1 MKDYKSE
8 QIRNVA
14 FCGHGRSG
22 KTSLLEAAL
31 FDSGATT
38 RLGNVDAG
46 TGVLDFEPEENKRKM
61 SISASL
67 AALEWKNFK
76 INALDVPGFPDF
88 VAEMHG
94 ALAAADAAVIVVSAS
109 AGVEVETEKAW
120 ALAENLNLPRAFFIT
135 KMDREH
141 ADFEKVLAELR
152 NKFGNSVVPVQVPVG
167 KEDSFK
173 GVVDLIKVF
182 GKVNNDD
189 EACDAAEVADEVEDM
204 RLEMLDTV
212 AEFNDD
218 LMEKYL
224 EGDVEDL
231 DEKEISEALAQG
243 VSEAKVF
250 PVFVGSAL
258 KNIGV
263 KKFLNSVVEFF
274 PAPDSKDYSGINPK
288 TDELVERKV
297 SEPFSGQI
305 FKTMVDPFVGRM
317 SYVRVI
323 SGDMKGDATYQ
334 LIGAENEG
342 QERLSG
348 LFTMQ
353 GKKQIPVDV
362 AHAGDIVVTS
372 KLANAKTGDTLCDK
386 AAPIKYE
393 RIQYPEPMLAMA
405 VTSEKKGEEDKV
417 FGAIIRQQD
426 EDPTIWLVKN
436 AETKQTILK
445 GVGEVHLD
453 ILSDKIQRKF
463 GVKMVL
469 GEPRV
474 AYRETIRKNVEVQ
487 GKHKKQSGGHGQYGD
502 VWLKI
507 GPNKDANPEVNNGN
521 VWTESIFGGSVP
533 RQYFPAVE
541 KGTQETLAE
550 GVIAGYP
557 VVNVSVNLFDG
568 SYHAVDS
575 SEAAFKMATSIA
587 IKKGILS
594 ADPILLEPIDEITVL
609 TPENYMGDIIGKLN
623 SKRGKILGMD
633 PKGKGMTEVKALI
646 PSSEL
651 YKYATD
657 LRSQTQGRASYSL
670 KFSHYDPMPDK
681 LAEKIIEGIFPS
693 ITYLTVFS
701 KRVSSP
707 FSCFQ
712 YTLH

>member
-1 MKDYKSE
+1 MKDYQSE

-22 KTSLLEAAL
+22 KTTLLEAAL

-38 RLGNVDAG
+38 RLGNVDNG
-46 TGVLDFEPEENKRKM
+46 TSVLDFEPEENKRKM

-67 AALEWKNFK
+67 AAVEWKKNFK
-76 INALDVPGFPDF
+76 INAIDVPGFPDF

-120 ALAENLNLPRAFFIT
+120 ALAEGLNLPRAFFVT

-141 ADFEKVLAELR
+141 ADFEKVLAQLR
-152 NKFGNSVVPVQVPVG
+152 DKFGNSVVPVQVPVG

-173 GVVDLIKVF
+173 GVVDLVKAFSKVA
-182 GKVNNDD
+182 NDD
-189 EACDAAEVADEVEDM
+189 EPIDAAAVADEVEDLRM
-204 RLEMLDTV
+204 EMLDAV
-212 AEFNDD
+212 AEFNEE
-218 LMEKYL
+218 LMMQYL
-224 EGDVEDL
+224 EGEVEDL
-231 DEKEISEALAQG
+231 DEKEISEALATG
-243 VSEAKVF
+243 IREAKVF

-274 PAPDSKDYSGINPK
+274 PAPDAKDYSGINPK
-288 TDELVERKV
+288 SDELVERKI

-305 FKTMVDPFVGRM
+305 FKTLVDPFVGRM

-334 LIGAENEG
+334 LIGANSEG

-417 FGAIIRQQD
+417 FSAITRQQD

-474 AYRETIRKNVEVQ
+474 AYRETIRKEVEVQ

-502 VWLKI
+502 VWLRI

-521 VWTESIFGGSVP
+521 VWSESIFGGSVP

-557 VVNVSVNLFDG
+557 VVNVSVNLYDG

-587 IKKGILS
+587 IKKGIL
-594 ADPILLEPIDEITVL
+594 AANPILLEPIDEITVL
-609 TPENYMGDIIGKLN
+609 TPENYMGDIIGNLN
-623 SKRGKILGMD
+623 SRRGKIL
-633 PKGKGMTEVKALI
+633 
-646 PSSEL
+646 
-651 YKYATD
+651 
-657 LRSQTQGRASYSL
+657 
-670 KFSHYDPMPDK
+670 
-681 LAEKIIEGIFPS
+681 
-693 ITYLTVFS
+693 
-701 KRVSSP
+701 
-707 FSCFQ
+707 
-712 YTLH
+712 

>member
-1 MKDYKSE
+1 MKDYNSE
-8 QIRNVA
+8 FIRNVA

-46 TGVLDFEPEENKRKM
+46 TGVLDFEPEEVKRKM
-61 SISASL
+61 SISTSL

-94 ALAAADAAVIVVSAS
+94 ALAAADATVIVVSAS

-120 ALAENLNLPRAFFIT
+120 ALAEKLNLPRAFFVT

-141 ADFEKVLAELR
+141 ADFDKVLAQLR
-152 NKFGNSVVPVQVPVG
+152 DKFGNSVVPVQIPVG

-173 GVVDLIKVF
+173 GVVDLLKVF
-182 GKVNNDD
+182 SKVKADD
-189 EACDAAEVADEVEDM
+189 EAIDAAPVADEVEDA
-204 RLEMLDTV
+204 RLSMLDIV
-212 AEFNDD
+212 AEFNDE

-231 DEKEISEALAQG
+231 DEAEISEALAAG
-243 VSEAKVF
+243 IREAKVF

-305 FKTMVDPFVGRM
+305 FKTLVDPFVGRM

-323 SGDMKGDATYQ
+323 SGDMRGDATYQ
-334 LIGAENEG
+334 LFGATSEG

-417 FGAIIRQQD
+417 FGAITRQQD
-426 EDPTIWLVKN
+426 EDPTILLTKN
-436 AETKQTILK
+436 AETKQTILR

-453 ILSDKIQRKF
+453 ILSEKIQRKF

-474 AYRETIRKNVEVQ
+474 AYRETIRKQVEVQ

-502 VWLKI
+502 VWLRI

-521 VWTESIFGGSVP
+521 VWSESIFGGSVP

-557 VVNVSVNLFDG
+557 VVNVSVNLYDG

-587 IKKGILS
+587 IKKGILA

-681 LAEKIIEGIFPS
+681 LAEKIIEEHKAAS
-693 ITYLTVFS
+693 E
-701 KRVSSP
+701 K
-707 FSCFQ
+707 
-712 YTLH
+712 

>member
-8 QIRNVA
+8 SIRNVA

-38 RLGNVDAG
+38 RLGNVDLG

-76 INALDVPGFPDF
+76 VNAIDVPGFPDF
-88 VAEMHG
+88 VAEMYG
-94 ALAAADAAVIVVSAS
+94 ALVAADSTVIVVSAS

-120 ALAENLNLPRAFFIT
+120 ALAESLNLPRAFFIT

-141 ADFEKVLAELR
+141 ADFDKVLAQLKD
-152 NKFGNSVVPVQVPVG
+152 KFGSGVVPVQIPVG

-173 GVVDLIKVF
+173 GVVDLVKDFSKV
-182 GKVNNDD
+182 KADD
-189 EACDAAEVADEVEDM
+189 EQIDAADLADEVEDK
-204 RLEMLDTV
+204 RLEMLDIV
-212 AEFNDD
+212 AEFNEE
-218 LMEKYL
+218 LMMQYL
-224 EGDVEDL
+224 EGEVEDL
-231 DEKEISEALAQG
+231 DEKEISEALATG
-243 VSEAKVF
+243 IREAKVF

-263 KKFLNSVVEFF
+263 KKFLNSLVEFF
-274 PAPDSKDYSGINPK
+274 PAPDSKSYQGINPK
-288 TDELVERKV
+288 SDELVERKI

-334 LIGAENEG
+334 LFGDNSEG

-393 RIQYPEPMLAMA
+393 RIKYPEPMLAMA

-417 FGAIIRQQD
+417 FGAITRQQD
-426 EDPTIWLVKN
+426 EDPTIMLVKN

-453 ILSDKIQRKF
+453 ILSDKLQRKF

-474 AYRETIRKNVEVQ
+474 AYRETIRKEVEVQ

-502 VWLKI
+502 VWLRI
-507 GPNKDANPEVNNGN
+507 GPNKEGTGN
-521 VWTESIFGGSVP
+521 VWSESIFGGSVP

-575 SEAAFKMATSIA
+575 SEAAFKTATSIA

-681 LAEKIIEGIFPS
+681 LAEKIIEEH
-693 ITYLTVFS
+693 
-701 KRVSSP
+701 KAA
-707 FSCFQ
+707 Q
-712 YTLH
+712 EK

>member
-1 MKDYKSE
+1 MKDYQSE

-22 KTSLLEAAL
+22 KTTLLEAAL

-38 RLGNVDAG
+38 RLGNVDNG
-46 TGVLDFEPEENKRKM
+46 TSVLDFEPEENKRKM

-67 AALEWKNFK
+67 AAVEWKKNFK
-76 INALDVPGFPDF
+76 INAIDVPGFPDF

-120 ALAENLNLPRAFFIT
+120 ALAEGLNLPRAFFVT

-141 ADFEKVLAELR
+141 ADFEKVLAQLR
-152 NKFGNSVVPVQVPVG
+152 DKFGNSVVPVQVPVG

-173 GVVDLIKVF
+173 GVVDLVKAFSKVA
-182 GKVNNDD
+182 NDD
-189 EACDAAEVADEVEDM
+189 EPIDAAAVADEVEDLRM
-204 RLEMLDTV
+204 EMLDAV
-212 AEFNDD
+212 AEFNEE
-218 LMEKYL
+218 LMMQYL
-224 EGDVEDL
+224 KGEVEDL
-231 DEKEISEALAQG
+231 DEKEISEALATG
-243 VSEAKVF
+243 IREAKVF

-274 PAPDSKDYSGINPK
+274 PAPDAKEYHGINPK
-288 TDELVERKV
+288 TDELVERKI

-305 FKTMVDPFVGRM
+305 FKTLVDPFVGRM

-334 LIGAENEG
+334 LIGANSEG

-417 FGAIIRQQD
+417 FSAITRQQD

-474 AYRETIRKNVEVQ
+474 AYRETIRKEVEVQ

-502 VWLKI
+502 VWLRI

-521 VWTESIFGGSVP
+521 VWSESIFGGSVP

-557 VVNVSVNLFDG
+557 VVNVSVNLYDG

-587 IKKGILS
+587 IKKGIL
-594 ADPILLEPIDEITVL
+594 AANPILLEPIDEITVL
-609 TPENYMGDIIGKLN
+609 TPENYMGDIIGNLN
-623 SKRGKILGMD
+623 SRRGKILGMD
-633 PKGKGMTEVKALI
+633 PKGKGMTEVKAYV
-646 PSSEL
+646 PASEL

-670 KFSHYDPMPDK
+670 KFARYEPMPDK
-681 LAEKIIEGIFPS
+681 LAEKIIEEH
-693 ITYLTVFS
+693 
-701 KRVSSP
+701 KAA
-707 FSCFQ
+707 Q
-712 YTLH
+712 EK

>member
-8 QIRNVA
+8 SIRNVA

-38 RLGNVDAG
+38 RLGNVDLG

-76 INALDVPGFPDF
+76 INAIDVPGFPDF
-88 VAEMHG
+88 VAEMYG
-94 ALAAADAAVIVVSAS
+94 ALVAADSTVIVVSAS

-120 ALAENLNLPRAFFIT
+120 ALAESLNLPRAFFIT

-141 ADFEKVLAELR
+141 ADFDKVLAQLKD
-152 NKFGNSVVPVQVPVG
+152 KFGSGVVPVQIPVG

-173 GVVDLIKVF
+173 GVVDLVKNFSKV
-182 GKVNNDD
+182 KADD
-189 EACDAAEVADEVEDM
+189 EQIDAADLADEVEDK
-204 RLEMLDTV
+204 RLEMLDIV
-212 AEFNDD
+212 AEFNEE
-218 LMEKYL
+218 LMMQYL
-224 EGDVEDL
+224 EGEVEDL
-231 DEKEISEALAQG
+231 DEKEISEALATG
-243 VSEAKVF
+243 IREAKVF

-263 KKFLNSVVEFF
+263 KKFLNSLVEFF
-274 PAPDSKDYSGINPK
+274 PAPDSKSYQGINPK
-288 TDELVERKV
+288 SDELVERKI

-334 LIGAENEG
+334 LFGDNSEG

-393 RIQYPEPMLAMA
+393 RIKYPEPMLAMA

-417 FGAIIRQQD
+417 FGAITRQQD
-426 EDPTIWLVKN
+426 EDPTIMLVKN

-453 ILSDKIQRKF
+453 ILSDKLQRKF

-474 AYRETIRKNVEVQ
+474 AYRETIRKEVEVQ

-502 VWLKI
+502 VWLRI
-507 GPNKDANPEVNNGN
+507 GPNKEGTGN
-521 VWTESIFGGSVP
+521 VWSESIFGGSVP

-575 SEAAFKMATSIA
+575 SEAAFKTATSIA

-681 LAEKIIEGIFPS
+681 LAEKIIEEH
-693 ITYLTVFS
+693 
-701 KRVSSP
+701 KAA
-707 FSCFQ
+707 Q
-712 YTLH
+712 EK

>member
-8 QIRNVA
+8 SIRNVA

-22 KTSLLEAAL
+22 KTTLLEAAL
-31 FDSGATT
+31 FNSGATT
-38 RLGNVDAG
+38 RLGNVDNG
-46 TGVLDFEPEENKRKM
+46 TSVLDFEPEETKRKM

-67 AALEWKNFK
+67 AALEWKKNFK
-76 INALDVPGFPDF
+76 INAIDVPGFPDF
-88 VAEMHG
+88 VAEMYG
-94 ALAAADAAVIVVSAS
+94 AMSAADAAVIVVSAS

-120 ALAENLNLPRAFFIT
+120 ALAESLNLPRAFFVS

-141 ADFEKVLAELR
+141 ADFEKVLAQLKD
-152 NKFGNSVVPVQVPVG
+152 KFGSGVVPVQVPVG

-173 GVVDLIKVF
+173 GVVDLLKVF
-182 GKVNNDD
+182 GKITADD
-189 EACDAAEVADEVEDM
+189 EKIDAAPVADEVEEK
-204 RLEMLDTV
+204 RLEMLDIV
-212 AEFNDD
+212 AEFNEE
-218 LMEKYL
+218 LMMQYL
-224 EGDVEDL
+224 DGEIDDL
-231 DEKEISEALAQG
+231 DEKEISEAVATG
-243 VSEAKVF
+243 IREAKVF

-258 KNIGV
+258 KNIGI
-263 KKFLNSVVEFF
+263 KKFLNSIVEFF
-274 PAPDSKDYSGINPK
+274 PAPDTKDYHGINPK

-297 SEPFSGQI
+297 TEPFSGQI

-334 LIGAENEG
+334 LIGANNEG

-372 KLANAKTGDTLCDK
+372 KLANAKTGDTLCEK
-386 AAPIKYE
+386 SAPIKYE

-417 FGAIIRQQD
+417 FGAITRQQD
-426 EDPTIWLVKN
+426 EDPTIMLVKN

-670 KFSHYDPMPDK
+670 KFSHYDPMPEK
-681 LAEKIIEGIFPS
+681 LAEKIIEEH
-693 ITYLTVFS
+693 
-701 KRVSSP
+701 KAA
-707 FSCFQ
+707 Q
-712 YTLH
+712 EK

>member
-274 PAPDSKDYSGINPK
+274 PAPDSKTYSGINPK

-681 LAEKIIEGIFPS
+681 LAEKIIEEH
-693 ITYLTVFS
+693 
-701 KRVSSP
+701 KAA
-707 FSCFQ
+707 Q
-712 YTLH
+712 EK

>member
-120 ALAENLNLPRAFFIT
+120 ALAESLNLPRAFFIT

-141 ADFEKVLAELR
+141 ADFEKVLADLR
-152 NKFGNSVVPVQVPVG
+152 SKFGNSVVPVQVPVG

-182 GKVNNDD
+182 GKVANDD
-189 EACDAAEVADEVEDM
+189 EAIDAAEVADEVEDM

-334 LIGAENEG
+334 LIGADNEG

-386 AAPIKYE
+386 ISPIKYE

-507 GPNKDANPEVNNGN
+507 GPNKEANPEVNNGN

-681 LAEKIIEGIFPS
+681 LAEKIIEEH
-693 ITYLTVFS
+693 
-701 KRVSSP
+701 KAA
-707 FSCFQ
+707 Q
-712 YTLH
+712 AEK

>member
-1 MKDYKSE
+1 MKDYNSE
-8 QIRNVA
+8 FIRNVA

-46 TGVLDFEPEENKRKM
+46 TGVLDFEPEEVKRKM
-61 SISASL
+61 SISTSL

-94 ALAAADAAVIVVSAS
+94 ALAAADATVIVVSAS

-120 ALAENLNLPRAFFIT
+120 ALAEKLNLPRAFFVT

-141 ADFEKVLAELR
+141 ADFDKVLAQLR
-152 NKFGNSVVPVQVPVG
+152 DKFGNSVVPVQIPVG

-173 GVVDLIKVF
+173 GVVDLLKVF
-182 GKVNNDD
+182 SKVKADD
-189 EACDAAEVADEVEDM
+189 EAIDAAPVADEVENARM
-204 RLEMLDTV
+204 EMLDIV
-212 AEFNDD
+212 AEFNDE

-231 DEKEISEALAQG
+231 DEAEISEALAAG
-243 VSEAKVF
+243 IREAKVF

-263 KKFLNSVVEFF
+263 KKFLNSIVEFF

-305 FKTMVDPFVGRM
+305 FKTLVDPFVGRM

-323 SGDMKGDATYQ
+323 SGDMRGDATYQ
-334 LIGAENEG
+334 LFGATSEG

-417 FGAIIRQQD
+417 FGAITRQQD
-426 EDPTIWLVKN
+426 EDPTILLTKN
-436 AETKQTILK
+436 AETKQTILR

-474 AYRETIRKNVEVQ
+474 AYRETIRKQVEVQ

-502 VWLKI
+502 VWLRI

-521 VWTESIFGGSVP
+521 VWSESIFGGSVP

-557 VVNVSVNLFDG
+557 VVNVSVNLYDG

-587 IKKGILS
+587 IKKGILA

-681 LAEKIIEGIFPS
+681 LAEKIIEEHKAAS
-693 ITYLTVFS
+693 E
-701 KRVSSP
+701 K
-707 FSCFQ
+707 
-712 YTLH
+712 

>member
-8 QIRNVA
+8 SIRNVA

-38 RLGNVDAG
+38 RLGNVDLG

-76 INALDVPGFPDF
+76 INAIDVPGFPDF

-94 ALAAADAAVIVVSAS
+94 ALAAADAEVIVVSAS

-120 ALAENLNLPRAFFIT
+120 SLAENLNLPRAFFVT

-141 ADFEKVLAELR
+141 ADFDKVLAQLKD
-152 NKFGNSVVPVQVPVG
+152 KFGSGVVPVQIPVG

-173 GVVDLIKVF
+173 GVVDLLKVF
-182 GKVNNDD
+182 SKVKADD
-189 EACDAAEVADEVEDM
+189 EQIDAPDLADEVEEKRM
-204 RLEMLDTV
+204 EMLDIV
-212 AEFNDD
+212 AEFNEE
-218 LMEKYL
+218 LMMQYL

-231 DEKEISEALAQG
+231 DEKEISEALATG
-243 VSEAKVF
+243 IREAKVF

-263 KKFLNSVVEFF
+263 KKFLNCLVEFF
-274 PAPDSKDYSGINPK
+274 PAPDSKSYQGINPK
-288 TDELVERKV
+288 SDELVERKI

-317 SYVRVI
+317 SYVRVV

-334 LIGAENEG
+334 LFGDNSEG

-393 RIQYPEPMLAMA
+393 RIKYPEPMLAMA

-426 EDPTIWLVKN
+426 EDPTIMLIKN

-453 ILSDKIQRKF
+453 ILSDKLQRKF

-474 AYRETIRKNVEVQ
+474 AYRETIRKQVEVQ

-502 VWLKI
+502 VWLRI

-521 VWTESIFGGSVP
+521 VWSESIFGGSVP

-575 SEAAFKMATSIA
+575 SEAAFKTATSIA

-681 LAEKIIEGIFPS
+681 LAEKIIEEHKAA
-693 ITYLTVFS
+693 TE
-701 KRVSSP
+701 K
-707 FSCFQ
+707 
-712 YTLH
+712 

>member
-8 QIRNVA
+8 SIRNVA

-22 KTSLLEAAL
+22 KTTLLEAAL
-31 FDSGATT
+31 FNSGATT
-38 RLGNVDAG
+38 RLGNVDLG
-46 TGVLDFEPEENKRKM
+46 TSVLDFEPEENKRKM

-67 AALEWKNFK
+67 AATEWKNFK
-76 INALDVPGFPDF
+76 INAIDVPGFPDF

-94 ALAAADAAVIVVSAS
+94 ALAAADSTVIVVSAS

-120 ALAENLNLPRAFFIT
+120 ALAEKLNLPRAFFIT

-141 ADFEKVLAELR
+141 ADFEKVLQQLKD
-152 NKFGNSVVPVQVPVG
+152 KFGNSVVPVQIPIG

-173 GVVDLIKVF
+173 GVVDLVKAFSKV
-182 GKVNNDD
+182 KADD
-189 EACDAAEVADEVEDM
+189 EQIDAAPVADEVEDK
-204 RLEMLDTV
+204 RLEMLDIV
-212 AEFNDD
+212 AEFNDE

-224 EGDVEDL
+224 EGDVDDL
-231 DEKEISEALAQG
+231 DENEISQALAQG
-243 VSEAKVF
+243 FAEAKVF

-258 KNIGV
+258 KNVGI
-263 KKFLNSVVEFF
+263 KKFLNSIVEFF
-274 PAPDSKDYSGINPK
+274 PAPNSKAYQGINPK

-297 SEPFSGQI
+297 TEPFSGQI

-334 LIGAENEG
+334 LIAENDEG

-372 KLANAKTGDTLCDK
+372 KLAAAKTGDTLCDK

-393 RIQYPEPMLAMA
+393 RIKYPEPMLAMA

-417 FGAIIRQQD
+417 FGAIVRQQD
-426 EDPTIWLVKN
+426 EDPTIMLVKN

-453 ILSDKIQRKF
+453 ILSDKLQRKF

-474 AYRETIRKNVEVQ
+474 AYRETIRKEVEVQ

-502 VWLKI
+502 VWLRI
-507 GPNKDANPEVNNGN
+507 GPNKEGTGN
-521 VWTESIFGGSVP
+521 VWSESIFGGSVP

-541 KGTQETLAE
+541 KGTQETLAD

-575 SEAAFKMATSIA
+575 SEAAFKTATSIA

-681 LAEKIIEGIFPS
+681 LAEKIIEEH
-693 ITYLTVFS
+693 
-701 KRVSSP
+701 KAA
-707 FSCFQ
+707 Q
-712 YTLH
+712 AEK

>member
-8 QIRNVA
+8 SIRNVA
-14 FCGHGRSG
+14 FCGHGRAG
-22 KTSLLEAAL
+22 KTTLLEAAL
-31 FDSGATT
+31 FNSGATT
-38 RLGNVDAG
+38 RLGNVDNG
-46 TGVLDFEPEENKRKM
+46 TSVLDFEPEETKRKM
-61 SISASL
+61 SISAAL
-67 AALEWKNFK
+67 AAVEWKNFK
-76 INALDVPGFPDF
+76 INAIDVPGFPDF
-88 VAEMHG
+88 VAEMYG
-94 ALAAADAAVIVVSAS
+94 ALTAADAAVIVVSAS
-109 AGVEVETEKAW
+109 GGVEVETEKAW
-120 ALAENLNLPRAFFIT
+120 ALAESLNLPRAFFIT

-141 ADFEKVLAELR
+141 ADFDKVLQQIKD
-152 NKFGNSVVPVQVPVG
+152 KFGGNVVPVQIPIG
-167 KEDSFK
+167 KESNFK
-173 GVVDLIKVF
+173 GVVDMIKVF
-182 GKVNNDD
+182 SKVKAD
-189 EACDAAEVADEVEDM
+189 EEQIDGSPVADEVESA
-204 RLEMLDTV
+204 RLDMLDV
-212 AEFNDD
+212 IAEFNDE

-224 EGDVEDL
+224 EGEVEDL
-231 DEKEISEALAQG
+231 DESEIAQALATG
-243 VSEAKVF
+243 FSEAKVF

-263 KKFLNSVVEFF
+263 KKFLNNIVEFF
-274 PAPDSKDYSGINPK
+274 PAPDSKVYNGINPRS
-288 TDELVERKV
+288 DELVERKV

-317 SYVRVI
+317 SYVRII

-334 LIGAENEG
+334 LFGEKGEG

-353 GKKQIPVDV
+353 GKKQIPLDK

-372 KLANAKTGDTLCDK
+372 KLANAKTCDTLCDK

-393 RIQYPEPMLAMA
+393 RIKYPEPMLAMA
-405 VTSEKKGEEDKV
+405 VTSAKKGEEDKV

-426 EDPTIWLVKN
+426 EDPTIWLEKK
-436 AETKQTILK
+436 AETKQTILR

-453 ILSDKIQRKF
+453 ILSEKLQRKF
-463 GVKMVL
+463 GVQMVL

-474 AYRETIRKNVEVQ
+474 DYRETIRKPVEVE
-487 GKHKKQSGGHGQYGD
+487 GKHKKQSGGHGQYGH

-507 GPNKDANPEVNNGN
+507 SPNKEKTDKPFN
-521 VWTESIFGGSVP
+521 VVFSESIFGGSVP

-541 KGTQETLAE
+541 KGTYETLSQ
-550 GVIAGYP
+550 GILAGYP
-557 VVNVSVNLFDG
+557 VVDVAVNLYDG

-575 SEAAFKMATSIA
+575 SEAAFKTATSIA
-587 IKKGILS
+587 LKKGVLA

-623 SKRGKILGMD
+623 SKRGRILGMD

-670 KFSHYDPMPDK
+670 KFSHYEPMPDK
-681 LAEKIIEGIFPS
+681 LAEKIIEEH
-693 ITYLTVFS
+693 
-701 KRVSSP
+701 KAA
-707 FSCFQ
+707 Q
-712 YTLH
+712 AEK

>member
-8 QIRNVA
+8 SIRNVA

-22 KTSLLEAAL
+22 KTTLLEAAL
-31 FDSGATT
+31 FNSGATT
-38 RLGNVDAG
+38 RLGNVDNG
-46 TGVLDFEPEENKRKM
+46 TSVLDFEPEENKRKM

-67 AALEWKNFK
+67 AAIEWKNFK
-76 INALDVPGFPDF
+76 INAIDVPGFPDF

-94 ALAAADAAVIVVSAS
+94 ALAAADSAVIVVSAS

-120 ALAENLNLPRAFFIT
+120 ALAESLNLPRAFFVT

-141 ADFEKVLAELR
+141 ADFDKVLAQLKD
-152 NKFGNSVVPVQVPVG
+152 KFGSGVVPVQIPVG

-173 GVVDLIKVF
+173 GVIDLLKNFSKV
-182 GKVNNDD
+182 KADD
-189 EACDAAEVADEVEDM
+189 EQIDAAAFADEIEDKRM
-204 RLEMLDTV
+204 EMLDIV
-212 AEFNDD
+212 AEFNEE
-218 LMEKYL
+218 LMMQYL
-224 EGDVEDL
+224 EGEVEDL

-243 VSEAKVF
+243 IKESKVF

-274 PAPDSKDYSGINPK
+274 PAPNSKDYQGINPK

-334 LIGAENEG
+334 LIAENDEG

-372 KLANAKTGDTLCDK
+372 KLAAAKTGDTLCDK

-393 RIQYPEPMLAMA
+393 RIKYPEPMLAMA

-417 FGAIIRQQD
+417 FGAINRQMD
-426 EDPTIWLVKN
+426 EDPTIMLVKN

-445 GVGEVHLD
+445 GIGEVHLD
-453 ILSDKIQRKF
+453 ILSDKLQRKF

-474 AYRETIRKNVEVQ
+474 AYRETIRKEVEVQ

-502 VWLKI
+502 VWLRI
-507 GPNKDANPEVNNGN
+507 GPNKEGTGN
-521 VWTESIFGGSVP
+521 VWSESIFGGSVP

-575 SEAAFKMATSIA
+575 SEAAFKTATSIA

-681 LAEKIIEGIFPS
+681 LAEKIIEEH
-693 ITYLTVFS
+693 
-701 KRVSSP
+701 KNAEK
-707 FSCFQ
+707 
-712 YTLH
+712 

>member
-8 QIRNVA
+8 SIRNVA

-22 KTSLLEAAL
+22 KTTLLEAAL
-31 FDSGATT
+31 FNSGATT
-38 RLGNVDAG
+38 RLGNVDLG
-46 TGVLDFEPEENKRKM
+46 TSVLDFEPEETKRKM
-61 SISASL
+61 SISAAL
-67 AALEWKNFK
+67 AAVEWKNFK
-76 INALDVPGFPDF
+76 INAIDVPGFPDF

-120 ALAENLNLPRAFFIT
+120 ALAESLNLPRAFFVT

-141 ADFEKVLAELR
+141 ADFEKVLAQLKD
-152 NKFGNSVVPVQVPVG
+152 KFGNSVVPVQIPVG

-173 GVVDLIKVF
+173 GVVDLLKVF
-182 GKVNNDD
+182 SKVKADD
-189 EACDAAEVADEVEDM
+189 EQIDGAEVADEVESS
-204 RLEMLDTV
+204 RLDMLDIV
-212 AEFNDD
+212 AEFNDE

-231 DEKEISEALAQG
+231 DESEISEALATG
-243 VSEAKVF
+243 FGEAKVF

-258 KNIGV
+258 KNVGV
-263 KKFLNSVVEFF
+263 KKFLNSIVEFF
-274 PAPDSKDYSGINPK
+274 PAPSSKVYNGINPK
-288 TDELVERKV
+288 TDKLVERKV

-334 LIGAENEG
+334 LFSEKGEG

-353 GKKQIPVDV
+353 GKKQIPVDT

-393 RIQYPEPMLAMA
+393 RIKYPEPMLAMA
-405 VTSEKKGEEDKV
+405 VTSAKKGEEDKV

-426 EDPTIWLVKN
+426 EDPTIWLEKK
-436 AETKQTILK
+436 AETKQTILR
-445 GVGEVHLD
+445 GIGEVHLD
-453 ILSDKIQRKF
+453 ILSDKLQRKF
-463 GVKMVL
+463 GVQMVL

-474 AYRETIRKNVEVQ
+474 DYRETIRKPVEVE
-487 GKHKKQSGGHGQYGD
+487 GKHKKQSGGHGQYGH

-507 GPNKDANPEVNNGN
+507 SPNKEKTDKPFN
-521 VWTESIFGGSVP
+521 VVFSESIFGGSVP

-541 KGTQETLAE
+541 KGTYETLSQ
-550 GVIAGYP
+550 GILAGYP
-557 VVNVSVNLFDG
+557 VVDVAVNLYDG

-575 SEAAFKMATSIA
+575 SEAAFKTATSIA
-587 IKKGILS
+587 LKKGILA

-623 SKRGKILGMD
+623 SKRGRILGMD

-670 KFSHYDPMPDK
+670 KFSHYEPMPDK
-681 LAEKIIEGIFPS
+681 LAEKIIEEH
-693 ITYLTVFS
+693 
-701 KRVSSP
+701 KAAAAEK
-707 FSCFQ
+707 
-712 YTLH
+712 

>member
-1 MKDYKSE
+1 MKDYQSE
-8 QIRNVA
+8 FIRNVA

-22 KTSLLEAAL
+22 KTTLLEAAL

-38 RLGNVDAG
+38 RLGNVDNG
-46 TGVLDFEPEENKRKM
+46 TSVLDFEPEENKRKM

-67 AALEWKNFK
+67 AAVEWKKNFK
-76 INALDVPGFPDF
+76 INAIDVPGFPDF

-120 ALAENLNLPRAFFIT
+120 ALAEGLNLPRAFFVT

-141 ADFEKVLAELR
+141 ADFEKVLAQLR
-152 NKFGNSVVPVQVPVG
+152 DKFGNSVVPVQVPVG

-173 GVVDLIKVF
+173 GVVDLVKAFSKVA
-182 GKVNNDD
+182 NDD
-189 EACDAAEVADEVEDM
+189 EPIDAAAVADEVEDLRM
-204 RLEMLDTV
+204 EMLDAV
-212 AEFNDD
+212 AEFNEE
-218 LMEKYL
+218 LMMQYL

-231 DEKEISEALAQG
+231 DEKEISEALATG
-243 VSEAKVF
+243 IREAKVF

-274 PAPDSKDYSGINPK
+274 PAPDAKEYHGINPK
-288 TDELVERKV
+288 SDELVERKI

-334 LIGAENEG
+334 LIGADSEG

-372 KLANAKTGDTLCDK
+372 KLANAKTSDTLCDK

-417 FGAIIRQQD
+417 FSAITRQQD

-474 AYRETIRKNVEVQ
+474 AYRETIRKEVEVQ

-502 VWLKI
+502 VWLRI

-521 VWTESIFGGSVP
+521 VWSESIFGGSVP

-557 VVNVSVNLFDG
+557 VVNVSVNLYDG

-587 IKKGILS
+587 IKKGIL
-594 ADPILLEPIDEITVL
+594 AANPILLEPIDEITVL
-609 TPENYMGDIIGKLN
+609 TPENYMGDIIGNLN
-623 SKRGKILGMD
+623 SRRGKILGMD
-633 PKGKGMTEVKALI
+633 PKGKGMTEVKAYV
-646 PSSEL
+646 PASEL

-670 KFSHYDPMPDK
+670 KFARYEPMPDK
-681 LAEKIIEGIFPS
+681 LAEKIIEEH
-693 ITYLTVFS
+693 
-701 KRVSSP
+701 KAA
-707 FSCFQ
+707 Q
-712 YTLH
+712 EK

>member
-1 MKDYKSE
+1 MKDYTSE

-22 KTSLLEAAL
+22 KTTLLEAAL

-38 RLGNVDAG
+38 RLGNVDQG
-46 TGVLDFEPEENKRKM
+46 TSVLDFEPEENKRKM
-61 SISASL
+61 SISAAL
-67 AALEWKNFK
+67 AAVEWKNFK
-76 INALDVPGFPDF
+76 INAIDVPGFPDF

-94 ALAAADAAVIVVSAS
+94 ALAAADSAVIVVSAS

-120 ALAENLNLPRAFFIT
+120 ALAENLNLPRAFFIS

-141 ADFEKVLAELR
+141 ADFEKVLADLR

-173 GVVDLIKVF
+173 GVVDLIKAF
-182 GKVNNDD
+182 SKVANDD
-189 EACDAAEVADEVEDM
+189 EQIDAAEVADEVEDM
-204 RLEMLDTV
+204 RLEMLDIV
-212 AEFNDD
+212 AEFNDE

-224 EGDVEDL
+224 EGEVEDL

-243 VSEAKVF
+243 FKEAKVF

-274 PAPDSKDYSGINPK
+274 PAPDSKVYSGINPK

-334 LIGAENEG
+334 LFGLNTEG

-353 GKKQIPVDV
+353 GKKQIPVDT

-393 RIQYPEPMLAMA
+393 RIKYPEPMLAMA

-417 FGAIIRQQD
+417 FGAITRQQD
-426 EDPTIWLVKN
+426 EDPTIMLVKN

-445 GVGEVHLD
+445 GIGEVHLD

-474 AYRETIRKNVEVQ
+474 AYRETIRKEVEVQ

-502 VWLKI
+502 VWLRI
-507 GPNKDANPEVNNGN
+507 GPNKDANTEVNNGN
-521 VWTESIFGGSVP
+521 VWSESIFGGSVP

-594 ADPILLEPIDEITVL
+594 ANPILLEPIEEITVL
-609 TPENYMGDIIGKLN
+609 TPENYMGDIIGNLN
-623 SKRGKILGMD
+623 SRRGKILGMD
-633 PKGKGMTEVKALI
+633 PKGKGMTEVKAFV

-670 KFSHYDPMPDK
+670 KFARYEPMPDK
-681 LAEKIIEGIFPS
+681 LAEKIIEEH
-693 ITYLTVFS
+693 
-701 KRVSSP
+701 KAA
-707 FSCFQ
+707 Q
-712 YTLH
+712 EK

>member
-8 QIRNVA
+8 SIRNVA

-38 RLGNVDAG
+38 RLGNVDLG

-76 INALDVPGFPDF
+76 INAIDVPGFPDF

-94 ALAAADAAVIVVSAS
+94 ALAAADSTVIVVSAS

-120 ALAENLNLPRAFFIT
+120 SLAEGLNMPRAFFIT

-141 ADFEKVLAELR
+141 ADFDKVLAQLKD
-152 NKFGNSVVPVQVPVG
+152 KFGSGVVPVQIPIG

-173 GVVDLIKVF
+173 GVIDLLKVF
-182 GKVNNDD
+182 SKVKADD
-189 EACDAAEVADEVEDM
+189 EQIDTPADLADEVEDA
-204 RLEMLDTV
+204 RLSMLDIV
-212 AEFNDD
+212 AEFNDE

-243 VSEAKVF
+243 FAEAKVF

-263 KKFLNSVVEFF
+263 KKFLNSLVEFF
-274 PAPDSKDYSGINPK
+274 PAPDAKDYNGINPK

-305 FKTMVDPFVGRM
+305 FKTLVDPFVGRM

-334 LIGAENEG
+334 LFGDNSEG
-342 QERLSG
+342 QERLNG

-372 KLANAKTGDTLCDK
+372 KLTNAKTGDTLCDK

-405 VTSEKKGEEDKV
+405 VSSVKKGEEDKV
-417 FGAIIRQQD
+417 FGAITRQQD
-426 EDPTIWLVKN
+426 EDPTIMLIKD

-453 ILSDKIQRKF
+453 ILSEKIQRKF
-463 GVKMVL
+463 GVQMVL
-469 GEPRV
+469 SEPRI
-474 AYRETIRKNVEVQ
+474 AYRETIRKSVEVQ

-507 GPNKDANPEVNNGN
+507 GPNKEKSDKPFN
-521 VWTESIFGGSVP
+521 VVFSESIFGGSVP

-541 KGTQETLAE
+541 KGTYETLAQ
-550 GVIAGYP
+550 GIIAGYP
-557 VVNVSVNLFDG
+557 VVDVSVNLYDG
-568 SYHAVDS
+568 SYHSVDS
-575 SEAAFKMATSIA
+575 SEAAFKMATAIA
-587 IKKGILS
+587 IKKGVLA
-594 ADPILLEPIDEITVL
+594 ADPILLEPIEEITVL

-646 PSSEL
+646 PSGEL

-681 LAEKIIEGIFPS
+681 LAEKIIEEN
-693 ITYLTVFS
+693 
-701 KRVSSP
+701 KAANAEK
-707 FSCFQ
+707 
-712 YTLH
+712 

>member
-8 QIRNVA
+8 SIRNVA

-38 RLGNVDAG
+38 RLGNVDQG

-76 INALDVPGFPDF
+76 INAIDVPGFPDF

-94 ALAAADAAVIVVSAS
+94 ALAAADSAVIVVSAS

-120 ALAENLNLPRAFFIT
+120 ALAESLNLPRAFFVT

-141 ADFEKVLAELR
+141 ADFEKVLAQLKD
-152 NKFGNSVVPVQVPVG
+152 KFGSGVVPVQVPVG

-173 GVVDLIKVF
+173 GVVDLLKVF
-182 GKVNNDD
+182 SKVKADD
-189 EACDAAEVADEVEDM
+189 EACDAAEVADEVEDK
-204 RLEMLDTV
+204 RLEMLDIV
-212 AEFNDD
+212 AEFNEE
-218 LMEKYL
+218 LMMQYL
-224 EGDVEDL
+224 EGEVEDL

-243 VSEAKVF
+243 IKEAKVF

-274 PAPDSKDYSGINPK
+274 PAPDAKVYSGIDTK

-297 SEPFSGQI
+297 SDPFSGQI
-305 FKTMVDPFVGRM
+305 FKTLVDPFVGRM

-334 LIGAENEG
+334 LFGANSEG

-417 FGAIIRQQD
+417 FGAITRQQD
-426 EDPTIWLVKN
+426 EDPTIMLVKN
-436 AETKQTILK
+436 SETKQTILK

-474 AYRETIRKNVEVQ
+474 AYRETIRKQVEVQ

-502 VWLKI
+502 VWLRI
-507 GPNKDANPEVNNGN
+507 GPNKEANPEVNNGN
-521 VWTESIFGGSVP
+521 VWSESIFGGSVP

-681 LAEKIIEGIFPS
+681 LAEKIIEEH
-693 ITYLTVFS
+693 
-701 KRVSSP
+701 KAA
-707 FSCFQ
+707 Q
-712 YTLH
+712 EK

>member
-8 QIRNVA
+8 SIRNVA

-38 RLGNVDAG
+38 RLGNVDLG

-76 INALDVPGFPDF
+76 INAIDVPGFPDF
-88 VAEMHG
+88 VAEMYG
-94 ALAAADAAVIVVSAS
+94 ALVAADSTVIVVSAS

-120 ALAENLNLPRAFFIT
+120 ALAESLNLPRAFFVT

-141 ADFEKVLAELR
+141 ADFDKVLAQLKD
-152 NKFGNSVVPVQVPVG
+152 KFGSGVVPVQIPVG

-173 GVVDLIKVF
+173 GVIDLLKSFSKV
-182 GKVNNDD
+182 KADD
-189 EACDAAEVADEVEDM
+189 EQIDAADLAEEVEAH
-204 RLEMLDTV
+204 RLEMLDIV
-212 AEFNDD
+212 AEFNEE
-218 LMEKYL
+218 LMMQYL
-224 EGDVEDL
+224 EGEVEDL
-231 DEKEISEALAQG
+231 DEKEISEALATG
-243 VSEAKVF
+243 IREAKVF

-263 KKFLNSVVEFF
+263 KKFLNSLVEFF
-274 PAPDSKDYSGINPK
+274 PAPDSKDYQGINPK
-288 TDELVERKV
+288 TDELVERKI

-334 LIGAENEG
+334 LFGDNSEG

-393 RIQYPEPMLAMA
+393 RIKYPEPMLAMA

-417 FGAIIRQQD
+417 FSAITRQQD
-426 EDPTIWLVKN
+426 EDPTIMLVKN

-453 ILSDKIQRKF
+453 ILSDKLQRKF

-474 AYRETIRKNVEVQ
+474 AYRETIRKEVEVQ

-502 VWLKI
+502 VWLRI
-507 GPNKDANPEVNNGN
+507 GPNKDANTEVNNGN
-521 VWTESIFGGSVP
+521 VWSESIFGGSVP

-575 SEAAFKMATSIA
+575 SEAAFKTATSIA

-681 LAEKIIEGIFPS
+681 LAEKIIEEH
-693 ITYLTVFS
+693 
-701 KRVSSP
+701 KAA
-707 FSCFQ
+707 Q
-712 YTLH
+712 EK

>member
-1 MKDYKSE
+1 MKDYTSE

-22 KTSLLEAAL
+22 KTTLLEAAL

-38 RLGNVDAG
+38 RLGNVDQG
-46 TGVLDFEPEENKRKM
+46 TSVLDFEPEENKRKM
-61 SISASL
+61 SISAAL
-67 AALEWKNFK
+67 AAVEWKNFK
-76 INALDVPGFPDF
+76 INAIDVPGFPDF

-94 ALAAADAAVIVVSAS
+94 ALAAADSAVIVVSAS

-120 ALAENLNLPRAFFIT
+120 ALAENLNLPRAFFIS

-141 ADFEKVLAELR
+141 ADFEKVLADLR

-173 GVVDLIKVF
+173 GVVDLVKAFSKVA
-182 GKVNNDD
+182 NDD
-189 EACDAAEVADEVEDM
+189 EQIDAAEVADEVEDM
-204 RLEMLDTV
+204 RLEMLDIV
-212 AEFNDD
+212 AEFNDE

-224 EGDVEDL
+224 EGEVEDL

-243 VSEAKVF
+243 FKEAKVF

-274 PAPDSKDYSGINPK
+274 PAPDSKVYSGINPK

-334 LIGAENEG
+334 LFGLNTEG

-353 GKKQIPVDV
+353 GKKQIPVDT

-393 RIQYPEPMLAMA
+393 RIKYPEPMLAMA

-417 FGAIIRQQD
+417 FGAITRQQD
-426 EDPTIWLVKN
+426 EDPTIMLVKN

-445 GVGEVHLD
+445 GIGEVHLD

-474 AYRETIRKNVEVQ
+474 AYRETIRKEVEVQ

-502 VWLKI
+502 VWLRI
-507 GPNKDANPEVNNGN
+507 GPNKDANTEVNNGN
-521 VWTESIFGGSVP
+521 VWSESIFGGSVP

-594 ADPILLEPIDEITVL
+594 ANPILLEPIEEITVL
-609 TPENYMGDIIGKLN
+609 TPENYMGDIIGNLN
-623 SKRGKILGMD
+623 SRRGKILGMD
-633 PKGKGMTEVKALI
+633 PKGKGMTEVKAFV

-670 KFSHYDPMPDK
+670 KFARYEPMPDK
-681 LAEKIIEGIFPS
+681 LAEKIIEEH
-693 ITYLTVFS
+693 
-701 KRVSSP
+701 KAA
-707 FSCFQ
+707 Q
-712 YTLH
+712 EK